1 MEMAKSSSMGNTA
14 KQKWK
19 EAGFEV
25 MESRF
30 WKRGRTTV
38 ALCFKLSETA
48 ILPDEHERVIAKL
61 ARSQRLIAFGRD
73 LNRVDGRQYH
83 LFRKDEL
90 DEMRK
95 GLHLAHQEILHTV
108 AYLKQEA
115 PTANVEAMM
124 KNILVELDLA
134 LSEASVGHIQNAGER
149 FNRILHT
156 IRDGGSLLQIV
167 YPKYQP
173 TFLRLL
179 KDFESMW

>member
-1 MEMAKSSSMGNTA
+1 MEMAKSSAMGNTA
-14 KQKWK
+14 QQKWK

-61 ARSQRLIAFGRD
+61 ARSQRLIAFGKD

-83 LFRKDEL
+83 LLRKDEL
-90 DEMRK
+90 EEMRK
-95 GLHLAHQEILHTV
+95 DLHLAHQEILHTV
-108 AYLKQEA
+108 GYLKQDA

-134 LSEASVGHIQNAGER
+134 LSEASVGRVQNAGEH
-149 FNRILHT
+149 FKRILHT
-156 IRDGGSLLQIV
+156 IRDGGSLLRIV
-167 YPKYQP
+167 YPKHQP

-179 KDFESMW
+179 KDFEGIW